1 MVQSLIKITIGTTT
15 SSVNDR
21 WEMFLDYIKEN
32 VESNL
37 IDIPDTLAYSSEFDL
52 YAIFYREKIP
62 ERYHYPMMRLN
73 GFRSPCDYKGD
84 INKIRLYE
92 PGALETVYK
101 TYIMEK

>member
-1 MVQSLIKITIGTTT
+1 MSNNSICIIFILIKEVCNT
-15 SSVNDR
+15 R
-21 WEMFLDYIKEN
+21 
-32 VESNL
+32 ESNL

-52 YAIFYREKIP
+52 YAIFYREKVP